1 MKYMRYTIF
10 SNGNINFDES
20 IFLKKGFVKDDVN
33 PNVVFSFGG
42 DGTMLKAIHKY
53 ESILDSVKF
62 VGINGGTLGFFTS
75 FEKEELELTLDMVIK
90 NELMENVFSLLEYEI
105 DKNIFG
111 LAVNEITIT
120 NPIHTQIIDVYINGR
135 LLETFRGTGILVSP
149 PSGSTAYNK
158 SLGGSV
164 IDPNLK
170 AFQLTEIASIN
181 NRVYKTIASPIIL
194 SESCEVVLVLKNN
207 NNIYLSVDGEDLKT
221 ENVKEIKCRLSEKNI
236 IILSHY
242 NDDFWQRLKRAFI

>member
-1 MKYMRYTIF
+1 MKYAIF
-10 SNGNINFDES
+10 SNGKIDIDES
-20 IFLKKGFVKDDVN
+20 LFLKKGFKLDEKN
-33 PNVVFSFGG
+33 PEVVFSFGG

-53 ESILDSVKF
+53 EDILDKIKF

-75 FEKEELELTLDMVIK
+75 FEKEELDYTLDMVINNK
-90 NELMENVFSLLEYEI
+90 LIDNEFSLLEYEI
-105 DKNIFG
+105 NNEKKG
-111 LAVNEITIT
+111 LAVNEIAIT
-120 NPIHTQIIDVYINGR
+120 NPIHTQIIDVFINEK
-135 LLETFRGTGILVSP
+135 LLETFRGTGFLVSP

-164 IDPNLK
+164 IDPSLK

-194 SESCEVVLVLKNN
+194 SQKNKVVLVPKNN
-207 NNIYLSVDGEDLKT
+207 SNIYISVDGDSLNIED
-221 ENVKEIKCRLSEKNI
+221 VKEIKCSLSDKKI